1 MEQSRTAD
9 DLSWLATL
17 EPGSQAEVLTRLA
30 QEARLVRLALDDVD
44 LSAVAQSFERALGEA
59 MDADHDEQTVAACGK
74 LTALLSDAR
83 NAGLRVS
90 ASMSELS
97 IDGVLG
103 AMRMPVLTAFL
114 STDRGDRLAAA

>member
-1 MEQSRTAD
+1 MDLSRPAD

-30 QEARLVRLALDDVD
+30 QEARLVRLALDDSSTAAC
-44 LSAVAQSFERALGEA
+44 LPGVADDIERALGAA
-59 MDADHDEQTVAACGK
+59 MDADHDEQTHAARGH
-74 LTALLSDAR
+74 LASVLSDAR
-83 NAGLRVS
+83 SAGLRVS

-103 AMRMPVLTAFL
+103 AMRLPVLTAVL
-114 STDRGDRLAAA
+114 SAELRA